1 MKWVLKAI
9 VQKIISWLPNSQKV
23 NFWFQKNITRG
34 VVLSDDHF
42 RDKLTHAIDHLRYY
56 HEHCAVKPYRAL
68 ELGSGWYPVV
78 PIALFLNGVRE
89 TVSIDISP
97 LMNREAI
104 LICINKYLEW
114 QQKGQ
119 LGKLEDMIEEDRW
132 NQLESLKDF
141 DGDFEDLCRKLR
153 LKLLVT
159 DARDTGLEDDSF
171 DLVCS
176 NNTYEH
182 IYPEI
187 LKDIIKEFQR
197 LLKPGGVSSHFIDMS
212 DHFAHLDGSISIY
225 NFLRY
230 SPQAWSF
237 IDNSVQ
243 PQNRLRKVDYL
254 RMYEELDISLLDEKD
269 RPGDIQALRQEKLH
283 PDYLDNYSAEEL
295 AISHTHLVSSKNAVV
310 EVLDENM
317 VHPQMLSKK

>member
-1 MKWVLKAI
+1 MKWALKAV

-23 NFWFQKNITRG
+23 NFWFQKNITKG
-34 VVLSDDHF
+34 VVLTDDHF
-42 RDKLTHAIDHLRYY
+42 RDKLTHAIDHLHFY
-56 HEHCAVKPYRAL
+56 HEHSAQKPFRAL

-114 QQKGQ
+114 QEKGQ
-119 LGKLEDMIEEDRW
+119 LGKLEDMIDEERW
-132 NQLESLKDF
+132 NQLEALKDF
-141 DGDFEDLCRKLR
+141 NGSLEDLCRKLR
-153 LKLLVT
+153 LKLLVA
-159 DARDTGLEDDSF
+159 DARNTGLENDSF

-187 LKDIIKEFQR
+187 LKDIMKEFQR
-197 LLKPGGVSSHFIDMS
+197 VLKPGGVSSHFIDMS
-212 DHFAHLDGSISIY
+212 DHFAHLDTSISIY
-225 NFLRY
+225 HFLRY
-230 SPQAWSF
+230 SPGAWSI

-243 PQNRLRKVDYL
+243 PQNRLRKKDYL
-254 RMYEELDISLLDEKD
+254 KMYEDLDISLLDEKD
-269 RPGDIQALRQEKLH
+269 RPGDIKALKMEQLH
-283 PDYLDNYSAEEL
+283 PDYSDNYSTEEL
-295 AISHTHLVSSKNAVV
+295 AISHTHLVSSKNASVNVV
-310 EVLDENM
+310 KKNM
-317 VHPQMLSKK
+317 VGA